1 MDQNDLR
8 NLVGE
13 ELDELEVE
21 ALRPAHELIRTADP
35 LDEVPSELAASIRAI
50 PGSEEQPKKRERRRD
65 VFKTRR
71 AQVLALDA
79 ALAGIAFAI
88 GWVARGGDEGLP
100 SAADIVTL
108 EATRFASNDAEM
120 VIDVFPIDEAGNW
133 VLLADIAG
141 LEPAG
146 ETQHYELWLTQN
158 GRVVA
163 SCGRFLVD
171 ADGQAQNLWFNAPY
185 RFSEYD
191 DWVVTLEGPGNKRSR
206 VLLRAPVTTRAS

>member
-8 NLVGE
+8 NLVSDD
-13 ELDELEVE
+13 LDELEVE
-21 ALRPAHELIRTADP
+21 ALRPAHELIRGADP

-50 PGSEEQPKKRERRRD
+50 PDSEDQPAKRERRRD
-65 VFKTRR
+65 VLKTRR
-71 AQVLALDA
+71 GQLVAFAA

-100 SAADIVTL
+100 SAADVVTL
-108 EATRFASNDAEM
+108 EATRFASNDAAM
-120 VIDVFPIDEAGNW
+120 VINVFPIDDAGNW
-133 VLLADIAG
+133 VLLADISG

-158 GRVVA
+158 GRVAA

-185 RFSEYD
+185 RFTEYD
-191 DWVVTLEGPGNKRSR
+191 DWVITLEGPGNERSR
-206 VLLRAPVTTRAS
+206 VLLRAPVTTRTG